1 MSTFSIAGVQL
12 VLEPKNNLD
21 AMCRMIARV
30 KARFPWVDM
39 VMFGELAPHGY
50 STLNAEELPSQTEA
64 RFQEAARKHG
74 VWVLPGSYF
83 VREGGQIYNTAP
95 VIDRAGEVVGRYRKM
110 FPFYPYE
117 AGVAPGGDFLTFDV
131 PEVGRFGVSICYDM
145 WFPETSRTLTWMG
158 AEVILHPTLTN
169 TIDRD
174 VERTM
179 VRATAVQN
187 QCYVVDVNNAGG
199 AMGVGRSSIVGPEGD
214 IIYETGSGE
223 EIMALELDLARVR
236 RVRERGIFGLGQVL
250 KSFRDSPVAFPPY
263 VQGHASPSL
272 QALGPLA
279 MQQSAS
285 PDAPGEAEPPHPL
298 TAASAE

>member
-1 MSTFSIAGVQL
+1 MTTFSVAGVQL
-12 VLEPKNNLD
+12 VLQPKNNIEE
-21 AMCRMIARV
+21 MCRMVARV
-30 KARFPWVDM
+30 KQRFPWVDM
-39 VMFGELAPHGY
+39 IMFGELAPHGY
-50 STLNAEELPSQTEA
+50 STLNAEELPSETEV
-64 RFQEAARKHG
+64 RFQEVAAKFG
-74 VWVLPGSYF
+74 VWLLPGSYF
-83 VREGGQIYNTAP
+83 ARDNGQIYNTAP
-95 VIDRAGEVVGRYRKM
+95 VINRAGEVVGRYRKM

-117 AGVAPGGDFLTFDV
+117 AGVAPGQDFLTFDV

-145 WFPETSRTLTWMG
+145 WFPETSRTLAWMG

-214 IIYETGSGE
+214 TIYEAGAGE
-223 EIMALELDLARVR
+223 EILAYELDLARVR

-263 VQGHASPSL
+263 VQGHGSPSL
-272 QALGPLA
+272 QALGPLQLPGSTSSEA
-279 MQQSAS
+279 PEASSAL
-285 PDAPGEAEPPHPL
+285 PHV
-298 TAASAE
+298 TAVSAE

>member
-1 MSTFSIAGVQL
+1 MTTFSIAGVQL
-12 VLEPKNNLD
+12 VLEPKNNID
-21 AMCRMIARV
+21 AMINMIARV

-39 VMFGELAPHGY
+39 VMFGELAPQGY
-50 STLNAEELPSQTEA
+50 STHNAEALPSKTEA
-64 RFQEAARKHG
+64 RFQEAAAKHG

-83 VREGGQIYNTAP
+83 VREGGQIFNTAP
-95 VIDRAGEVVGRYRKM
+95 VIDRSGTVVGRYRKM

-117 AGVAPGGDFLTFDV
+117 AGVAPGQDFLTFDV

-145 WFPETSRTLTWMG
+145 WFPETTRTLAWMG

-169 TIDRD
+169 SIDRD

-187 QCYVVDVNNAGG
+187 QCYVVDVNNGGG
-199 AMGVGRSSIVGPEGD
+199 AMGVGRSSIVGPEGET
-214 IIYETGSGE
+214 IYEAGSGE
-223 EIMALELDLARVR
+223 EILAYELDLARVR

-272 QALGPLA
+272 QALGPLQL
-279 MQQSAS
+279 QQSAS
-285 PDAPGEAEPPHPL
+285 AEAPQASSAQAHI
-298 TAASAE
+298 TAVSAE

>member
-1 MSTFSIAGVQL
+1 MTTFSVAGVQL
-12 VLEPKNNLD
+12 VLESKNNLEE
-21 AMCRMIARV
+21 MCRMVGRV
-30 KARFPWVDM
+30 KHRFPWVDM
-39 VMFGELAPHGY
+39 IVFGELAPQGY
-50 STLNAEELPSQTEA
+50 STLTAEPMPSQTEV
-64 RFQEAARKHG
+64 RFQEVAAKHG
-74 VWVLPGSYF
+74 VWLLPGSFF
-83 VREGGQIYNTAP
+83 VRDNGQIYNTAP
-95 VIDRAGEVVGRYRKM
+95 VINRGGEVVGRYRKM

-117 AGVAPGGDFLTFDV
+117 AGVAPGQEFLTFDV

-145 WFPETSRTLTWMG
+145 WFPETSRTLAWMG

-214 IIYETGSGE
+214 IIYEAGSGE
-223 EIMALELDLARVR
+223 EIMAYELDLARVR

-263 VQGHASPSL
+263 LQGHASPSL
-272 QALGPLA
+272 QALGPL
-279 MQQSAS
+279 QVPGSAAA
-285 PDAPGEAEPPHPL
+285 DAPQASSAQPHI
-298 TAASAE
+298 TAVSAE

>member
-1 MSTFSIAGVQL
+1 MSTFSIAGIQL
-12 VLEPKNNLD
+12 VLESKNNVD
-21 AMCRMIARV
+21 AMCHMIARV
-30 KARFPWVDM
+30 KHRFPWVDM
-39 VMFGELAPHGY
+39 VMFGELAPQGY
-50 STLNAEELPSQTEA
+50 STLNAEELPSKTEA
-64 RFQEAARKHG
+64 RFQEAAAKHG
-74 VWVLPGSYF
+74 VWVLPGSFF

-95 VIDRAGEVVGRYRKM
+95 VINRAGEVVGRYRKM

-117 AGVAPGGDFLTFDV
+117 DHVAPGTDFLTFDV

-145 WFPETSRTLTWMG
+145 WFPETSRTLAWMG

-187 QCYVVDVNNAGG
+187 QCYVVDINNAGG
-199 AMGVGRSSIVGPEGD
+199 AMGVGRSSIVGPEGETV
-214 IIYETGSGE
+214 YEAGSGE
-223 EIMALELDLARVR
+223 EILAYELDLARVR

-272 QALGPLA
+272 QALGPL
-279 MQQSAS
+279 QLPGSAS
-285 PDAPGEAEPPHPL
+285 ADAPQESSAQPQV
-298 TAASAE
+298 TAVSAE